1 MFTEILRAARS
12 SPAAR
17 SRRLLTLLLCV
28 HEGCATV
35 LSPSLTGRP
44 SREKRDYFARI
55 GLSGALAC
63 SITHSMVVPLDV
75 IKTRMQ
81 TDETVRGFRHAA
93 KTILREQKGPFRA
106 RVFLNGASATAM
118 GYYLQGGAKFG
129 GYELLKYNIF
139 DRIERTGGGEAVRRW
154 RLPVMMGAAGVAEV
168 FASVML
174 APLEVTAPTA
184 TTTPHPE
191 LHIYPNFSPSPKP
204 SPSPSPSPSP
214 NPNPNPSPNPS
225 PYPNQVV
232 KLRLQTDP
240 SAAARGLVHTF
251 VHISR
256 DEGLGALFQGLK
268 PITMRQLPYT
278 VTKLVAYELCS
289 TTLIAASRRF
299 VKARGDAEDAPLALL
314 LRPAMVLLS
323 GILAGAAAAVVSQP
337 ADVLLTRICAS
348 GAIAKCSLDAA
359 GSFRDQLAELA
370 RGGLREAYAG
380 IGPRLAMV
388 SAMTSVQFLLYDWVR
403 CQLQCDGVYATKG

>member
-1 MFTEILRAARS
+1 
-12 SPAAR
+12 
-17 SRRLLTLLLCV
+17 
-28 HEGCATV
+28 
-35 LSPSLTGRP
+35 
-44 SREKRDYFARI
+44 
-55 GLSGALAC
+55 
-63 SITHSMVVPLDV
+63 MVVPLDV

-81 TDETVRGFRHAA
+81 TDETARGFRHAA

-106 RVFLNGASATAM
+106 RVFLNGASATAL

-139 DRIERTGGGEAVRRW
+139 DRIERVGGGEAVRRW

-174 APLEVTAPTA
+174 APLEV
-184 TTTPHPE
+184 
-191 LHIYPNFSPSPKP
+191 
-204 SPSPSPSPSP
+204 
-214 NPNPNPSPNPS
+214 
-225 PYPNQVV
+225 V

-240 SAAARGLVHTF
+240 SAAARGMVHTL

-256 DEGLGALFQGLK
+256 DEGLGALFHGLK

-299 VKARGDAEDAPLALL
+299 VSARGDAEDAPLALL

-348 GAIAKCSLDAA
+348 TSIAKCSLDAA
-359 GSFRDQLAELA
+359 GSFRDQVAQLA

-380 IGPRLAMV
+380 LGPRLAMV

-403 CQLQCDGVYATKG
+403 CQLQCDGSYANKG